1 MLSVPGYRNFVMLNK
16 FFCRSYLML
25 MNYYKL
31 SVKFCI
37 GTQYFSI
44 VCNCFSYWNRNRHPP
59 NTLQTGKK
67 TPTLNTKLVV
77 AALFLCLL
85 FLFDWFVCFFVCP
98 IKCPCLILLFA
109 VCMIVFRLFT
119 VGLFA
124 VSLLFVYF
132 SFCLFCSS
140 GLNTKLTVWSH
151 CFLCLFDRFVC
162 FFACPIKCPCL
173 L

>member
-1 MLSVPGYRNFVMLNK
+1 M
-16 FFCRSYLML
+16 
-25 MNYYKL
+25 
-31 SVKFCI
+31 
-37 GTQYFSI
+37 
-44 VCNCFSYWNRNRHPP
+44 
-59 NTLQTGKK
+59 
-67 TPTLNTKLVV
+67 

-98 IKCPCLILLFA
+98 IKCPCLILLFAVCMIVFRLFTVGLFAVSLLFVYFFFVCFARTQNWRTVWPHCFLCLFDCFVCFFVCPIKCPCLLLLFA

-162 FFACPIKCPCL
+162 FFACTIKCPCL